1 MFWICYGLI
10 HDVNT
15 SFMISFV
22 ETMHDASRSKH
33 MITLGNKIEVLKS
46 YFTRKRSDYYLA
58 AMIIKGVSEEN

>member
-1 MFWICYGLI
+1 
-10 HDVNT
+10 
-15 SFMISFV
+15 MISFV